1 MHILFL
7 VPYPQR
13 QAPSQRFRF
22 EQYLKFLQEKGITY
36 DFSSFLDIKT
46 WQLLYKPG
54 HAFQKIWGILKGF
67 FRRIKLIFLLSQY
80 DFVFIHREATPI
92 GPPVFEW
99 LIGEV
104 FRKKIIYD
112 FDDAIWL
119 PNTSASNRIAARLKW
134 HQKVESIC
142 RWSYKV
148 SCGNQYLCDYAL
160 QFNNNVV
167 LNPTTIDT
175 TDQHNRL
182 KNQQTGKFVLGW
194 TGTHSTLPY
203 LKPLFSVLEKLYQS
217 HVFTLHVI
225 ANAPPEERAA
235 FIHFIPWQKET
246 EIDDLL
252 GFNVGMMPLTD
263 DPWAKGKCGFKALQ
277 YMALGI
283 PALVSPVGVNTE
295 IVENGVNGFICKT
308 EEDWYQALEIMMTD
322 ADLRKKMGAAG
333 RKTVEKQYSVISN
346 TDNFLRLFS

>member
-7 VPYPQR
+7 VPYPHG

-36 DFSSFLDIKT
+36 TFSAFLDEKT
-46 WQLLYKPG
+46 WQILYKSG
-54 HAFQKIWGILKGF
+54 HAWQKAIGIMKGF
-67 FRRIKLIFLLSQY
+67 FRRVKLLFSLHQY
-80 DFVFIHREATPI
+80 DYVFIHRETAPL

-99 LIGEV
+99 LIGKV

-119 PNTSASNRIAARLKW
+119 PNTSASNRMAAHLKW
-134 HQKVESIC
+134 HHKVKIIC

-148 SCGNQYLCDYAL
+148 SCGNTYLCDYAR
-160 QFNNNVV
+160 QYNQHVI

-175 TDQHNRL
+175 IGQHNRL
-182 KNQQTGKFVLGW
+182 KNQPTGKFVIGW

-203 LKPLFSVLEKLYQS
+203 LKPLIPVLEKLHQQYD
-217 HVFTLHVI
+217 FRLNVI
-225 ANAPPEERAA
+225 ANVPLEYPAD
-235 FIHFIPWQKET
+235 FIKFIPWKKDT

-252 GFNVGMMPLTD
+252 SFNVGLMPLTD

-283 PALVSPVGVNTE
+283 PPLVSPVGVNTE
-295 IVENGVNGFICKT
+295 IVEDGVNGFICTT
-308 EEDWYQALEIMMTD
+308 EEKWYQALEKLITD
-322 ADLRKKMGAAG
+322 PKLRENMGIASRKK
-333 RKTVEKQYSVISN
+333 VEAQYSVISN

>member
-7 VPYPQR
+7 VPYPQG

-22 EQYLKFLQEKGITY
+22 EQYLNFLQQKGITY
-36 DFSSFLDIKT
+36 DFSSFLDMKT

-54 HAFQKIWGILKGF
+54 HTFQKTQGILNGF
-67 FRRIKLIFLLSQY
+67 FRRANLLFSLHQY
-80 DFVFIHREATPI
+80 HYVFIHREAAPV

-99 LIGEV
+99 LIGKV

-119 PNTSASNRIAARLKW
+119 PNTSASNRIAAQLKW
-134 HQKVESIC
+134 HQKVKNIC

-148 SCGNQYLCDYAL
+148 SCGNQYLCDFAR
-160 QFNNNVV
+160 QFNDNVV

-175 TDQHNRL
+175 TRQHNRL
-182 KNQQTGKFVLGW
+182 KNQQTEKFVIGW

-203 LKPLFSVLEKLYQS
+203 LKPLFPVLEKLYQS
-217 HVFTLHVI
+217 HDFALHVI
-225 ANAPPEERAA
+225 ANTPPKEQAA

-252 GFNVGMMPLTD
+252 GFNVGLMPLTD

-277 YMALGI
+277 YMSLGI

-295 IVENGVNGFICKT
+295 IVENGVNGFICET
-308 EEDWYQALEIMMTD
+308 EEDWDKALEKLMTD

-346 TDNFLRLFS
+346 TDNFLQLFS